1 MKFTVRRGGGIAG
14 IVRRTELDDK
24 DLSSEDA
31 DAFAREVD
39 RARMRELKEPD
50 VAHQLPDAQIY
61 EAVLEESDKQ
71 IRLNYTDET
80 LPEDVR
86 QLIQWVDNRPE
97 SQESIEL

>member
-1 MKFTVRRGGGIAG
+1 MKLTIRRGGGIAG

-39 RARMRELKEPD
+39 RARMRELEKPD
-50 VAHQLPDAQIY
+50 IPHHLPDAQLY
-61 EAVLEESDKQ
+61 ETVLEDADNQ